1 MKSVGEAMAVG
12 RTWQESFNKALR
24 SLETGLNGWGLNAKD
39 GEMLGD
45 KEALKKALTVP
56 NPARVVAIHEAFM
69 SGMTAEEIRKLT
81 DFDPWYLRQME
92 DLFQTEN
99 WLKGLSGVSDLD
111 KQDWLEVKRRGFSDI
126 QIARALNITEGEVR
140 KARLGHDVRAS
151 MKRVDTCAAEFE
163 AETPYMY
170 SSYDGNDEVAPTEK
184 RKILILGGGPNRIG
198 QGIEFDYCCCHAAF
212 ALKDAGYETIML
224 NSNPETVS
232 TDYDTSDRL
241 YFEPLTVE
249 DVLNVVEAERPEG
262 IIVQFGGQTPL
273 SLATRLEKALKD
285 SPIPAASGNGNCRIL
300 GTPPDSI
307 DAAEDRE
314 RWQAILEELDILQPP
329 GGVARAA
336 AEALVAANNIGYPV
350 MVRPSFVLG
359 GRAMEIVSSDADLK
373 RYITTAVE
381 VDPEK
386 PVLVDKYL
394 NNATELDV
402 DALCD
407 AEGNVVIAGI
417 MEHIEQAGVHSGDS
431 ACSIPSQTISESSLA
446 TIREWTPKV
455 AKRLGVV
462 GLINIQYAVI
472 PDGTVYI
479 IEANPRASRT
489 VPFVAKA
496 IGHPLAKYASLVMA
510 GATLKDINFTE
521 EVKLDHVAVK
531 EAVLPFDKFPGAD
544 TLLGPEMRSTGE
556 VMGIDKDFTKA
567 YAKAQLAAGQR
578 LPTKGKVFISVR
590 DSDKAVATEVAKQ
603 FAEMGMTVVAT
614 GGTAKVIEEAG
625 VPVTVAPKIHE
636 GRPHIGDML
645 RNNEISLMIVTSSG
659 DDADMKDGREIRRTA
674 VGLKVPLVT
683 TMAGAKATCNAVR
696 VLQEGKLEMIALQDF
711 F

>member
-1 MKSVGEAMAVG
+1 
-12 RTWQESFNKALR
+12 
-24 SLETGLNGWGLNAKD
+24 
-39 GEMLGD
+39 
-45 KEALKKALTVP
+45 
-56 NPARVVAIHEAFM
+56 
-69 SGMTAEEIRKLT
+69 
-81 DFDPWYLRQME
+81 
-92 DLFQTEN
+92 
-99 WLKGLSGVSDLD
+99 
-111 KQDWLEVKRRGFSDI
+111 
-126 QIARALNITEGEVR
+126 
-140 KARLGHDVRAS
+140 
-151 MKRVDTCAAEFE
+151 
-163 AETPYMY
+163 
-170 SSYDGNDEVAPTEK
+170 
-184 RKILILGGGPNRIG
+184 
-198 QGIEFDYCCCHAAF
+198 
-212 ALKDAGYETIML
+212 
-224 NSNPETVS
+224 
-232 TDYDTSDRL
+232 
-241 YFEPLTVE
+241 
-249 DVLNVVEAERPEG
+249 
-262 IIVQFGGQTPL
+262 
-273 SLATRLEKALKD
+273 
-285 SPIPAASGNGNCRIL
+285 
-300 GTPPDSI
+300 
-307 DAAEDRE
+307 
-314 RWQAILEELDILQPP
+314 
-329 GGVARAA
+329 
-336 AEALVAANNIGYPV
+336 
-350 MVRPSFVLG
+350 
-359 GRAMEIVSSDADLK
+359 LK